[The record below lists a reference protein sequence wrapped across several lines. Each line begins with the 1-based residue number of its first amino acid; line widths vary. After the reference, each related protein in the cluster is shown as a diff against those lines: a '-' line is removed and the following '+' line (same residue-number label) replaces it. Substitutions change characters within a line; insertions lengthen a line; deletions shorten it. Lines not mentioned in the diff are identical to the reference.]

1 VKASQF
7 DSSSELINSTR
18 QVSEAT
24 APSGILVLESNPEV
38 LEIWRR
44 ELGSL
49 GYRPFVTADREEARR
64 VLQSEHPAFLF
75 CDVVEI
81 FRNGRC
87 ILSSLLDLDRAL
99 PVIILTNLFTVEM
112 AAEALRQGALFY
124 VLRPITPDN
133 LRLATEHG
141 LARRKEKLL
150 MPALERRQRWIC
162 GEIIVG
168 TSDAVQEVLELAGR
182 IAPSDANI
190 VISGEF
196 GTGKELFAR
205 VIHTSSDRA
214 DEVFLA
220 VDCASLPENLLEA
233 ELFGYEKGAFTG
245 AIRTKPGLMELANGG
260 YSVFRRNR
268 GASYKPSTKA
278 PPSAPGASTSPA
290 AWNEDYR
297 L

>member
-1 VKASQF
+1 MKASQF

-87 ILSSLLDLDRAL
+87 ILSSLLDLDPAL
-99 PVIILTNLFTVEM
+99 PVIILTGLSTVEV
-112 AAEALRQGALFY
+112 AAEALRHGALFY

-168 TSDAVQEVLELAGR
+168 TSDAVQEVWSSQEESRHPMQTSLSRESLAPERSCLLGLYTPPVTELTKCFSRWTAHLYPR
-182 IAPSDANI
+182 TYSKLSFSAMKKVPS
-190 VISGEF
+190 
-196 GTGKELFAR
+196 
-205 VIHTSSDRA
+205 
-214 DEVFLA
+214 
-220 VDCASLPENLLEA
+220 PERFVLNQ
-233 ELFGYEKGAFTG
+233 G
-245 AIRTKPGLMELANGG
+245 
-260 YSVFRRNR
+260 
-268 GASYKPSTKA
+268 
-278 PPSAPGASTSPA
+278 
-290 AWNEDYR
+290 
-297 L
+297 